1 MRTLIFLFIVTLFN
15 SSLSSDFEGYVKYS
29 EKVRHNEVLE
39 MIEYIG
45 KDITAINVK
54 SKGFDMKFI
63 YDNKNK
69 KKLQ

>member
-1 MRTLIFLFIVTLFN
+1 MTFFSFSI
-15 SSLSSDFEGYVKYS
+15 SSEFEGYVKYS

-45 KDITAINVK
+45 KDISAINLK

-69 KKLQ
+69 KKIQWWKY